1 MTNLRDNVKAF
12 HEAMDMDDPLRP
24 VVPSDDVVMLR
35 ARLITEEYF
44 ETMRAL
50 FVMSH
55 VDGRIFSAAE
65 SSVLELIEMFTPGVN
80 LTELA
85 DGLADLMY
93 VCEGS
98 FLAFG
103 INSAPIHAEVQRA
116 NMAKIGGPIREDGKR
131 LKPAGWTPPDIAGAI
146 AAQHA

>member
-12 HEAMDMDDPLRP
+12 HVAMDMWDPVRP
-24 VVPSDDVVMLR
+24 VVPSDDVVRLR

-50 FVMSH
+50 FVRGFHMQEAENCA
-55 VDGRIFSAAE
+55 RAAINSARV
-65 SSVLELIEMFTPGVN
+65 SVELPEF
-80 LTELA
+80 A

-93 VCEGS
+93 VTEGS

-103 INSAPIHAEVQRA
+103 IDSTPIHAEVQRA
-116 NMAKIGGPIREDGKR
+116 NMAKIGGPVREDGKR
-131 LKPAGWTPPDIAGAI
+131 LKPPGWTPPDIDGVI
-146 AAQHA
+146 EAQRR